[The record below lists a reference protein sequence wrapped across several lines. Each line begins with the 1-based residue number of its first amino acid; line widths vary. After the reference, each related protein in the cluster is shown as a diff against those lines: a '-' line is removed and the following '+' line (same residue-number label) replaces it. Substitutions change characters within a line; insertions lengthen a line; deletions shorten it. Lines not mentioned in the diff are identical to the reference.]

1 VTGRTEESDRV
12 EVSNNIPARIGLGL
26 TFRTDQL
33 DEVISLSHILMF
45 GAPKT
50 ALRLSNEFGFVFN
63 IVLNID
69 AELSIPGADMGYP
82 SKEFR
87 FETSLF
93 IQSYVMRTRSQ
104 GVIRE
109 VRLDIVDSG
118 GVTTIGT
125 FPTLDTLGE
134 IDIKATDILNQ
145 ESQYY
150 KLK

>member
-1 VTGRTEESDRV
+1 
-12 EVSNNIPARIGLGL
+12 
-26 TFRTDQL
+26 
-33 DEVISLSHILMF
+33 MF

-109 VRLDIVDSG
+109 VRLGIVDSG